1 MALDVPDIPAMKND
15 DFKLDQEIVVATK
28 DVFSTMVM
36 MEVED
41 GPPVVGK
48 GGEISSN
55 ISSMLGLGGGV
66 RGILA
71 IHCPAGT
78 ARGITA
84 GFLGMEVEELNDD
97 VKDAM
102 GELTN
107 MVAGNLKVFFSN
119 FDIDIKLAIPTS
131 VIGESYHTSGL
142 FGASRIVV
150 PFVCANGPFWIELK
164 YMLSN

>member
-1 MALDVPDIPAMKND
+1 MEKDELKV
-15 DFKLDQEIVVATK
+15 DQEIVIATK

-36 MEVED
+36 MELEN
-41 GPPVVGK
+41 GSPVIGK
-48 GGEISSN
+48 GGEITSN
-55 ISSMLGLGGGV
+55 ISSMLGLGGGI

-71 IHCPAGT
+71 IHLPANV
-78 ARGITA
+78 AEGITGA
-84 GFLGMEVEELNDD
+84 FLGMEIDELNDD

-107 MVAGNLKVFFSN
+107 MVAGNLKIFFAKIGV
-119 FDIDIKLAIPTS
+119 DMKLAIPTT

-150 PFVCANGPFWIELK
+150 PFTCGVGPFCVELK
-164 YMLSN
+164 YMLNS

>member
-1 MALDVPDIPAMKND
+1 MNND
-15 DFKLDQEIVVATK
+15 DFKLDQEIVAATK

-41 GPPVVGK
+41 GPPLIGK
-48 GGEISSN
+48 GGEIRSN

-71 IHCPAGT
+71 IHCPAD
-78 ARGITA
+78 AAKGITA
-84 GFLGMEVEELNDD
+84 AFIGMEVEELNDD
-97 VKDAM
+97 VKDAI

-119 FDIDIKLAIPTS
+119 FDIDIRLAIPTT

-142 FGASRIVV
+142 FGATRIVV
-150 PFVCANGPFWIELK
+150 PFVCASGQLWVELK

>member
-1 MALDVPDIPAMKND
+1 MKND
-15 DFKLDQEIVVATK
+15 DCKVDQEIVAATK

-41 GPPVVGK
+41 GPPLLGK
-48 GGEISSN
+48 GGEIRSN

-71 IHCPAGT
+71 IHCPAET

-84 GFLGMEVEELNDD
+84 AFLGMEVEELNDD
-97 VKDAM
+97 VKDAI

-107 MVAGNLKVFFSN
+107 MVAGNLKVFFSGLN
-119 FDIDIKLAIPTS
+119 VDIKLAIPST

-142 FGASRIVV
+142 FGAIRIVV
-150 PFVCANGPFWIELK
+150 PFACVNGPFWIELK